1 MGIFEKLFG
10 SNESSASSAK
20 NRLKM
25 VLVHDRNDISP
36 GVLRQIRDDIISVF
50 AHHLNIDP
58 DAVEVML
65 DENDSDNMLVAQVPL
80 NPTRRIRAGSR

>member
-1 MGIFEKLFG
+1 MGIFEKLFN

-58 DAVEVML
+58 DDVEVLL

-80 NPTRRIRAGSR
+80 NPTRRVRAGSR

>member
-1 MGIFEKLFG
+1 MGMFERLFG
-10 SNESSASSAK
+10 SSDTSAHSAK

-36 GVLRQIRDDIISVF
+36 GVLRQIRDDIIQVF
-50 AHHLNIDP
+50 AHHLSIDP

-65 DENDSDNMLVAQVPL
+65 DENESDNMLVAQVPL
-80 NPTRRIRAGSR
+80 NPTRRVRAKY

>member
-1 MGIFEKLFG
+1 MFERLFG
-10 SNESSASSAK
+10 SSNKSANSAK

-36 GVLRQIRDDIISVF
+36 GVLRQIRDDIIQVF
-50 AHHLNIDP
+50 AHHLSIDP

-65 DENDSDNMLVAQVPL
+65 DENESDNMLVAQVPL
-80 NPTRRIRAGSR
+80 NPTRRVRAKY

>member
-1 MGIFEKLFG
+1 MNIFEKLFG
-10 SNESSASSAK
+10 SSETSASSAK

-36 GVLRQIRDDIISVF
+36 GVLRQIRDDIIGVF

-80 NPTRRIRAGSR
+80 TPTRRVRTNH

>member
-1 MGIFEKLFG
+1 MGLFEKLFG
-10 SNESSASSAK
+10 SAETSANSAK

-36 GVLRQIRDDIISVF
+36 GVLRQIRDDIIGVF

-58 DAVEVML
+58 DAVEVMF
-65 DENDSDNMLVAQVPL
+65 EESDNENMLVAQVPL
-80 NPTRRIRAGSR
+80 TPTRRIRANH

>member
-1 MGIFEKLFG
+1 MGFFEKLFG

-36 GVLRQIRDDIISVF
+36 GVLRQIRDDIIGVF
-50 AHHLNIDP
+50 AHHLSIDP